1 MLNHDKVKTA
11 DVLKPDFRKNENVV
25 YTFEMMLRNIGKN
38 SMAVQKPPW
47 AKRYFIVVEVR

>member
-25 YTFEMMLRNIGKN
+25 YTFEVMLRNIGKD
-38 SMAVQKPPW
+38 SMAVQKPPR